1 MPRGYPAISREQEEQ
16 IIARIKD
23 KGERVADL
31 AKEYGV
37 QPKTIYNRL
46 RKTAGAS
53 GALFELSRLK
63 REHVALLKIVGEL
76 VAEQRLGKKM
86 RYGREY

>member
-1 MPRGYPAISREQEEQ
+1 MPRGYPAISREQEQE
-16 IIARIKD
+16 IITRIKD

-37 QPKTIYNRL
+37 QSKTIYNRL

-53 GALFELSRLK
+53 GTLLELSRLK
-63 REHVALLKIVGEL
+63 REHAALLKIVGEL

-86 RYGREY
+86 HHGREY